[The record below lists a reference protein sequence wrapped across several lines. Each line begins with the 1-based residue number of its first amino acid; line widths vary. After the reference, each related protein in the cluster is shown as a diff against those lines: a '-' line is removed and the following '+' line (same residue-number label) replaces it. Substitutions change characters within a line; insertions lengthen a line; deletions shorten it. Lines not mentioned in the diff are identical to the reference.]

1 VRLIL
6 AVIQSSDAGKV
17 MRALTERGMRVT
29 RLASTGGFL
38 REGNVTFLTGVPE
51 DQVDAALEAVRTH
64 ARRRTKIMAAS
75 DVAMPAP
82 GVLASDA
89 DWVEVAVGGA
99 TVFVL
104 DIARSEH
111 L

>member
-1 VRLIL
+1 MRLVL
-6 AVIQSSDAGKV
+6 AVVQSSDAGRV
-17 MRALTERGMRVT
+17 LRALTGKGLRVT

-38 REGNVTFLTGVPE
+38 REGNVTLLTGVE
-51 DQVDAALEAVRTH
+51 DSQVEEVLVVMRKNAQ
-64 ARRRTKIMAAS
+64 RRTKIVAAS
-75 DVAMPAP
+75 DLTVPML
-82 GVLASDA
+82 GIGASDA

-104 DIARSEH
+104 DVVRFEH